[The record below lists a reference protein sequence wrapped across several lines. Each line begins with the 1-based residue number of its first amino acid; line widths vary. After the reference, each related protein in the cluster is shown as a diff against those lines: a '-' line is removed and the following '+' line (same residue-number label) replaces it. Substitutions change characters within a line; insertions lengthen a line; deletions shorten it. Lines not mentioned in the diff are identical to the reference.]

1 MVSPNNNLRPLCAH
15 SRRKKRKRLLLF
27 LHFPL
32 ACASR
37 SLVAWTRISFLDPGW
52 PPCISFVSMP
62 LSVALEF
69 SFSACLPRF
78 PFYVCLVVAS
88 FSLSVSHP
96 FAPAAPFSHRFFF
109 SVFLYRAP
117 LLGVRTVTLSLHYRR
132 RFSSSESVSAWVPLS
147 RSCSWCFERVCGEKV
162 FRISFCLLM
171 EIKRVIKRSSKMS
184 KHHISCLFHS
194 QENGFSRDVSTALHL
209 FIGHFFPSLLLTFSF
224 LLAAVFTD
232 ISFPS
237 AHSGGH

>member
-1 MVSPNNNLRPLCAH
+1 MRLSVSSRVDAHQFPRSRLASLYFLCLYA
-15 SRRKKRKRLLLF
+15 SVGSYRVLLLCLSSTIPF
-27 LHFPL
+27 LRV
-32 ACASR
+32 SR
-37 SLVAWTRISFLDPGW
+37 CSLF
-52 PPCISFVSMP
+52 
-62 LSVALEF
+62 
-69 SFSACLPRF
+69 
-78 PFYVCLVVAS
+78 
-88 FSLSVSHP
+88 LSVSHP

-109 SVFLYRAP
+109 SVFLYRSP

-147 RSCSWCFERVCGEKV
+147 RSRSWCFERVCGEKV

-184 KHHISCLFHS
+184 KHHISSLFHS